1 MFPFTTL
8 LVPLEI
14 VRAYSEAFYPGP
26 YVAPKLPA
34 SQANSSKVGVAIPID
49 STKPMSTH
57 FYDTQVST
65 VYFQILFTKR
75 NLEAILYKDTV
86 LVTSAMAG
94 SGFASWQISLFVRR
108 LEKDGIDKPVNW
120 DDEQAAKLAEK
131 VNPPLTP
138 GAPPK
143 IIGLKPENLRYLE
156 FDYHVISTFDRKPP
170 RYDAEQVDALLEIA
184 EAIKKVGSGGV
195 TKEIV
200 PRGTAVDG

>member
-14 VRAYSEAFYPGP
+14 ARAYSEAFYPGP

-34 SQANSSKVGVAIPID
+34 SPANKDGAVTPID
-49 STKPMSTH
+49 SAKPMSTH

-94 SGFASWQISLFVRR
+94 SGFASWQISLFVQR
-108 LEKDGIDKPVNW
+108 LEKAGIDKPVNW
-120 DDEQAAKLAEK
+120 TDEQATKLAEK
-131 VNPPLTP
+131 VNPPITP
-138 GAPPK
+138 GANRPK
-143 IIGLKPENLRYLE
+143 IIGLKPENLKYLE

-170 RYDAEQVDALLEIA
+170 RYDAEQVDALREIA
-184 EAIKKVGSGGV
+184 DVIKNKH
-195 TKEIV
+195 
-200 PRGTAVDG
+200 